1 MKESSARVSRQEED
15 LVQRSTKKVKTRK
28 DVDLNEPNVDM
39 EIGDKNE
46 GNSSNSPKVSYKD
59 SLLTPVGPHLRD
71 EIDGIGTIDEN
82 EPNPEEKWYNDED
95 KGNRQEKP
103 FDPCPT
109 IPVSQ
114 KEFEEW
120 CKPWR
125 STLMVKILDEG
136 DYNHALMER
145 PWMIVGHYVI
155 VQRWIPFF
163 LSPDKEVKKI
173 VA

>member
-1 MKESSARVSRQEED
+1 
-15 LVQRSTKKVKTRK
+15 
-28 DVDLNEPNVDM
+28 M

-109 IPVSQ
+109 IP
-114 KEFEEW
+114 
-120 CKPWR
+120 
-125 STLMVKILDEG
+125 
-136 DYNHALMER
+136 
-145 PWMIVGHYVI
+145 
-155 VQRWIPFF
+155 
-163 LSPDKEVKKI
+163 
-173 VA
+173 